1 MGDRMKI
8 QLLSKSIFSILIFIT
23 PLIWSAE
30 FVKDSAEL
38 NSTMS
43 NGKQINVLAIKI
55 ALPIDFP
62 YKKAFMWGGD
72 EIKMPSSVLSEV
84 NVRIKDEKIYI
95 PFSAISDLGNPK
107 HIFLENNKDEFSIII
122 NGGDASTSY
131 KAILF
136 FKNNCI
142 YRRKVILSEF
152 PNQVWEESNYSFNQS
167 DY

>member
-1 MGDRMKI
+1 MGDRMKN
-8 QLLSKSIFSILIFIT
+8 QLLSKSFFSILIFIT

-30 FVKDSAEL
+30 FVNDSAEL

-43 NGKQINVLAIKI
+43 NGKQINVLAKKV

-72 EIKMPSSVLSEV
+72 EIKMPSSVLVEM
-84 NVRIKDEKIYI
+84 NLKIEDEKIYI
-95 PFSAISDLGNPK
+95 PFSAFSDLGNPK
-107 HIFLENNKDEFSIII
+107 QIFIEINKDEFTIVI

-136 FKNNCI
+136 FKSNCI

-152 PNQVWEESNYSFNQS
+152 SNQVWEETNYSFNLS
-167 DY
+167 D